1 MLIKRISNLIALLLL
16 IAFFA
21 PYIYKLSQIDITLV
35 LLGGLALAIYDFVS
49 GGTEK

>member
-1 MLIKRISNLIALLLL
+1 MLVQRISSLIALCLL

-21 PYIYKLSQIDITLV
+21 PYIYKLTQLDITLV